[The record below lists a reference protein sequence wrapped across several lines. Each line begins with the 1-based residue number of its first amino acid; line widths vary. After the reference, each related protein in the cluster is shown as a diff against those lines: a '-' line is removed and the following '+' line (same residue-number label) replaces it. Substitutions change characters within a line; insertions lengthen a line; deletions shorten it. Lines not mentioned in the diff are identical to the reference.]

1 MQEEYKDLEMHRSIH
16 GSRKGWLVNKAQF
29 CSIIK
34 ASGQM
39 RKFLA
44 GLEEN
49 YMNRRQTVL
58 ASCMRQLEVTKLK

>member
-1 MQEEYKDLEMHRSIH
+1 MHRSIH
-16 GSRKGWLVNKAQF
+16 GSRKGWKASQAQF

-44 GLEEN
+44 GLEED
-49 YMNRRQTVL
+49 YMYRRQTVL
-58 ASCMRQLEVTKLK
+58 ASCMRQLEENKLGEGNK